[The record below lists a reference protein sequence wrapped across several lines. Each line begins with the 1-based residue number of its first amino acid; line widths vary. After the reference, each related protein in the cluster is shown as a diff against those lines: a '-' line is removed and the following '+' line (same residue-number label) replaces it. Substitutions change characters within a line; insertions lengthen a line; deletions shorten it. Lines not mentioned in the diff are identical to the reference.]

1 VTEPNPVWQ
10 SVVRYVASA
19 LVAVVLI
26 SLLGV
31 VLFRRL
37 GQDEAIR
44 DAKDQTR
51 ASATLAIEPMLKDD
65 VLRGDRDALLLL
77 DRVVRQRVLHES
89 SVVRV
94 KIWDRTGRI
103 VYSDEARLI
112 GARYPISPEE
122 REEFR
127 GDNIEAEVSD
137 LDEPENRFERRFGEL
152 LEVYV
157 GLTSPSGE
165 PLRYEEYYRSSFIDA
180 RSRRIFREF
189 GFISLGALIL
199 FALIQLP
206 LAWQLSRRVQRA
218 QRERVDL
225 LQRAVDASEHERR
238 RIAADLHDGV
248 VQNLAGV
255 SYSLSATASTAP
267 PELGSTLNAA
277 AAETRQALRE
287 LRSLLV
293 EIYPAELQR
302 EGLQSALEDLLAP
315 CAAKGLETQLEVED
329 GELPDDVERLFFR
342 AAQEALRNV
351 VKHADADRV
360 EVEVTRLDGM
370 ATLRVEDDGSGF
382 VVDNRP
388 EGAHFGLRV
397 LRDLVREVGGDLR
410 IDSKPGRGTV
420 VCVDVEVER

>member
-1 VTEPNPVWQ
+1 
-10 SVVRYVASA
+10 
-19 LVAVVLI
+19 
-26 SLLGV
+26 
-31 VLFRRL
+31 
-37 GQDEAIR
+37 
-44 DAKDQTR
+44 
-51 ASATLAIEPMLKDD
+51 
-65 VLRGDRDALLLL
+65 
-77 DRVVRQRVLHES
+77 
-89 SVVRV
+89 
-94 KIWDRTGRI
+94 
-103 VYSDEARLI
+103 
-112 GARYPISPEE
+112 
-122 REEFR
+122 
-127 GDNIEAEVSD
+127 
-137 LDEPENRFERRFGEL
+137 
-152 LEVYV
+152 
-157 GLTSPSGE
+157 
-165 PLRYEEYYRSSFIDA
+165 
-180 RSRRIFREF
+180 
-189 GFISLGALIL
+189 
-199 FALIQLP
+199 
-206 LAWQLSRRVQRA
+206 
-218 QRERVDL
+218 
-225 LQRAVDASEHERR
+225 
-238 RIAADLHDGV
+238 

-267 PELGSTLNAA
+267 PELGSILNAA

>member
-1 VTEPNPVWQ
+1 
-10 SVVRYVASA
+10 
-19 LVAVVLI
+19 
-26 SLLGV
+26 
-31 VLFRRL
+31 
-37 GQDEAIR
+37 
-44 DAKDQTR
+44 
-51 ASATLAIEPMLKDD
+51 
-65 VLRGDRDALLLL
+65 
-77 DRVVRQRVLHES
+77 
-89 SVVRV
+89 V
-94 KIWDRTGRI
+94 KIWSGDGRI
-103 VYSDEARLI
+103 VYSDEPRLI
-112 GARYPISPEE
+112 GAVYPLGEDE
-122 REEFR
+122 RDVLVSGET
-127 GDNIEAEVSD
+127 EAELSD
-137 LDEPENRFERRFGEL
+137 LDEPENRFERGQGDL
-152 LEVYV
+152 YEVYTRV
-157 GLTSPSGE
+157 RTPDGT
-165 PLRYEEYYRSSFIDA
+165 PLLFETYQRGSSLVA
-180 RSRRIFREF
+180 RGRDVWLPFAVPVLA
-189 GFISLGALIL
+189 SLVLL
-199 FALIQLP
+199 WLVQVP
-206 LAWQLSRRVQRA
+206 LAWRLAARLRRSQLE
-218 QRERVDL
+218 RESL
-225 LQRAVDASEHERR
+225 LVRAVEASADERR